1 MGIKKSISRD
11 CPISDDR
18 AHVNLFRPWDRHV
31 AQALPARVDQNTTDC
46 RDFTVNRY
54 NIDKIALSSMR
65 G

>member
-1 MGIKKSISRD
+1 MKKSISRD

-18 AHVNLFRPWDRHV
+18 AREFVPALGPTYTV
-31 AQALPARVDQNTTDC
+31 AQALPARVDQNTSDC
-46 RDFTVNRY
+46 RDFTMNRY